1 MSLQLAVGEDVERSL
16 RKEGARLARGL
27 SKPGNLVS
35 TRDVCLNLLLVIL
48 TYTLL
53 VQTGF
58 YWVSCVLAFFAV
70 AKAQNSLLLSGH
82 EAIHHSLFSNKRWND
97 LIGNYICFAPVGV
110 GFLRARAAHLDHHNY
125 LSTERDEKIDYR
137 LVDPTRSTFLWHIF
151 RPLLGS
157 YVWKGVLRRL
167 GLEPSR
173 RAKTAYA
180 FSVEQA
186 RSDTLSIVI
195 ASVVLFAALAA
206 IDWRLFIFFW
216 VGPLLTTTAFFHH
229 AKAFLDHALRPGETD
244 DALYSYQVT
253 WFDRLFFGV
262 QQAHHAE
269 HHLYPHVPYYRLREL
284 TPITRRMRDVR
295 YRSGYFAEL
304 LSYYCALN
312 SRSQRLRA

>member
-1 MSLQLAVGEDVERSL
+1 MSLEITVETGAERFL

-35 TRDVCLNLLLVIL
+35 ARDLCLDLAIVVL

-53 VQTGF
+53 VQTE
-58 YWVSCVLAFFAV
+58 YHWASCVLAFFAV

-97 LIGNYICFAPVGV
+97 LVGNYVCFAPVGV

-137 LVDPTRSTFLWHIF
+137 LVDPTRSAFLWHIF

-167 GLEPSR
+167 GMEPSK

-180 FSVEQA
+180 FSAEQA
-186 RSDTLSIVI
+186 RSDTLSIAI

-206 IDWRLFIFFW
+206 VDWRLYVFFW
-216 VGPLLTTTAFFHH
+216 IGPLLTTTAFFHH
-229 AKAFLDHALRPGETD
+229 AKAFLDHALEPGETD
-244 DALYSYQVT
+244 EVLYSYDVS

-269 HHLYPHVPYYRLREL
+269 HHLYPHVPYHRLHEL
-284 TPITRRMRDVR
+284 TPVTSRMREVR
-295 YRSGYFAEL
+295 YRAGYCAEL
-304 LSYYCALN
+304 VSYFRALN
-312 SRSQRLRA
+312 SRSQRRRA

>member
-1 MSLQLAVGEDVERSL
+1 MSLEITVETDAERSL

-35 TRDVCLNLLLVIL
+35 ARDLCLDFAIVVI

-53 VQTGF
+53 VQTQY
-58 YWVSCVLAFFAV
+58 YWPLCVLAFLAV

-82 EAIHHSLFSNKRWND
+82 EAIHHSLFSNKRCND
-97 LIGNYICFAPVGV
+97 LVGNYVCFAPVGV

-125 LSTERDEKIDYR
+125 LSTERDEKIDFR
-137 LVDPTRSTFLWHIF
+137 LVNPTRSSFLRHIF

-157 YVWKGVLRRL
+157 YAWKGVLRRL
-167 GLEPSR
+167 GMEPSK

-180 FSVEQA
+180 FSPEQA

-206 IDWRLFIFFW
+206 IDWRLYVFFW
-216 VGPLLTTTAFFHH
+216 IGPLLTTTAFFHH
-229 AKAFLDHALRPGETD
+229 AKAFLDHALQPGETD
-244 DALYSYQVT
+244 EVLYSYRVT

-269 HHLYPHVPYYRLREL
+269 HHLYPHVPYHRLDEL
-284 TPITRRMRDVR
+284 TPITSRMREVR
-295 YRSGYFAEL
+295 YRAGYFAEL
-304 LSYYCALN
+304 VSYFRALS
-312 SRSQRLRA
+312 SRSQRRRA